1 MRALIFADNKY
12 QSTRLGVLRAPG
24 AHRIATLLRSLDIET
39 EVVDFYLDWS
49 LDELKKI
56 IDWQLTKPTLFVGF
70 SCSLMFDGVNEFN
83 HIRDYIKSQNPNI
96 VIVVGGFS
104 TTQKGFDGA
113 DWYIEGYGEY
123 AVVAL
128 VEHLKD
134 PAKPFKFEIDDQ
146 NRKIVYTKTQYP
158 VNNLTKLHTEYQF
171 GDMITKDEVLSMETA
186 RGCIFK
192 CKFCNFQLLG
202 KSKVDYLR
210 DPKEIR
216 EEFLENFRKYGTFKY
231 IITEDTFND
240 TDEKVDMLYEIS
252 HSLPFKLRLM
262 GYIRADLLAA
272 KPYNIKKLVESGFTS
287 MHFGIETFNEY
298 AGSIIGKGMPSEKLK
313 QTLVYIKK
321 NYPQTY
327 INGTFIVGLPGETAQ
342 EIENTANWIKDS
354 KTLDFWTF
362 NPLMIA
368 IKQQFFYSSE
378 FSNNYLL
385 YGYTKMSKEE
395 IKKSNTSKS
404 MLIFGSKLLPY
415 MIIWKNKDFNY
426 FTAADLAYNLNQNA
440 NRYKKVDAWTTFG
453 ISGLGLD
460 LDWVQTHTYS
470 GHTPLDQDLVN
481 KKSNEFI
488 RNYIQQKLKY
498 LTNK

>member
-1 MRALIFADNKY
+1 MHALIFADNKY

-24 AHRIATLLRSLDIET
+24 AHRIATLLRNLDIQT

-70 SCSLMFDGVNEFN
+70 SCSLMFDGINEFN

-96 VIVVGGFS
+96 AIVVGGFS

-158 VNNLTKLHTEYQF
+158 VNNLTSLHTEYQP
-171 GDMITKDEVLSMETA
+171 GDMINKDEVLSMETA

-216 EEFLENFRKYGTFKY
+216 DEFLENFQKYGTFKY

-240 TDEKVDMLYEIS
+240 TDEKVDMLYEIA

-287 MHFGIETFNEY
+287 MHFGIETFNEH
-298 AGSIIGKGMPSEKLK
+298 AGSIIGKGMPAEKLK
-313 QTLVYIKK
+313 QTLVNIKK

-327 INGTFIVGLPGETAQ
+327 INGTFIIGLPGETSQ
-342 EIENTANWIKDS
+342 EIEKTASWIKDS
-354 KTLDFWTF
+354 KTMDFWTF
-362 NPLMIA
+362 NPLMIP
-368 IKQQFFYSSE
+368 IKQQFFFSSE

-395 IKKSNTSKS
+395 IDESNTSKS
-404 MLIFGSKLLPY
+404 MLIFGSKLLPH

-453 ISGLGLD
+453 ISGLGLN

-470 GHTPLDQDLVN
+470 GHNPLDQDLVN
-481 KKSNEFI
+481 KKSKEFI
-488 RNYIQQKLKY
+488 QNYIQQKLKY